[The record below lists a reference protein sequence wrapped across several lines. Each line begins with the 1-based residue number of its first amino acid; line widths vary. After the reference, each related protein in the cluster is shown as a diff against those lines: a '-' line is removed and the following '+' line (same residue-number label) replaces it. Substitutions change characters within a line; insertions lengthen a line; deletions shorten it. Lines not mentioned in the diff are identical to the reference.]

1 MRLHYLFFI
10 CLAVILS
17 CKKSDSQGGG
27 ADTTFSPT
35 NATVDDDSGKSEFK
49 RVKTTPVIKISFDE
63 PLSRNSV
70 PANVDLH
77 DYNLTNVPVNFSYTD
92 NDSTLVITPIS
103 PLKYLTI
110 HSVQVRENLTSSTGK
125 KIDAGFQVR
134 IITEMDSS
142 NKFPIISDD
151 ALLDS
156 VQRRTFRYFWEFG
169 HPISGMAR
177 ERNTS
182 GDLVTSGGT
191 GFGIMAIVASVD
203 RGFISR
209 ADGGDRLKTIV
220 DFLTNKAVTY
230 HGAFPHWMNGATG
243 ATIPFSPNDDGADLV
258 ETSYLMEGLLCARQY
273 FNQPDPKETDIRTKI
288 NALFNSVEWDWF
300 RQGGQNVLYWHWS
313 PTQNWIMNVQVRGW
327 NEALIT
333 YVMAASST
341 THTIDATVYENGWAG
356 NGGIRNGGAY
366 YGYTLPLGPY
376 LGGPLF
382 FEHYSFMGI
391 NPNGL
396 TNQYANYQD
405 QTKNHSLINYQ
416 YCVNNPLAYYGYS
429 DSCWGLTASD
439 SYPPINY
446 TAHAPDNDKGVIS
459 PTAALSSFPYSPAES
474 MKALRFFYYTLGD
487 RIWKDYGFVDAFSLD
502 KPWFADS
509 FLAIDQGPIIVM
521 IENYRTGLMWNLFTS
536 CPEVKAGLTKLGF
549 HAPYL

>member
-17 CKKSDSQGGG
+17 CKKSDNQGGG

-49 RVKTTPVIKISFDE
+49 RVKTTPVIRISFDE

-182 GDLVTSGGT
+182 GDLVTTGGT
-191 GFGIMAIVASVD
+191 GFGII
-203 RGFISR
+203 
-209 ADGGDRLKTIV
+209 
-220 DFLTNKAVTY
+220 
-230 HGAFPHWMNGATG
+230 
-243 ATIPFSPNDDGADLV
+243 
-258 ETSYLMEGLLCARQY
+258 
-273 FNQPDPKETDIRTKI
+273 
-288 NALFNSVEWDWF
+288 
-300 RQGGQNVLYWHWS
+300 
-313 PTQNWIMNVQVRGW
+313 
-327 NEALIT
+327 
-333 YVMAASST
+333 
-341 THTIDATVYENGWAG
+341 ATVAAANRNFITKEEKSGW
-356 NGGIRNGGAY
+356 
-366 YGYTLPLGPY
+366 LG
-376 LGGPLF
+376 
-382 FEHYSFMGI
+382 
-391 NPNGL
+391 
-396 TNQYANYQD
+396 
-405 QTKNHSLINYQ
+405 
-416 YCVNNPLAYYGYS
+416 
-429 DSCWGLTASD
+429 
-439 SYPPINY
+439 
-446 TAHAPDNDKGVIS
+446 
-459 PTAALSSFPYSPAES
+459 
-474 MKALRFFYYTLGD
+474 
-487 RIWKDYGFVDAFSLD
+487 
-502 KPWFADS
+502 
-509 FLAIDQGPIIVM
+509 
-521 IENYRTGLMWNLFTS
+521 
-536 CPEVKAGLTKLGF
+536 
-549 HAPYL
+549 